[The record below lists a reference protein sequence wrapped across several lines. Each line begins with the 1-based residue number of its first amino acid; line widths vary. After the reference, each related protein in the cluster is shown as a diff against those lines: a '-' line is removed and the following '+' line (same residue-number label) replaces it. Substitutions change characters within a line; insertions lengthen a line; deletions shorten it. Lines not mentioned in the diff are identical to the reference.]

1 MGAGADVN
9 AIFAIASMIIAVP
22 TGVKIFNWLFTMYGG
37 RIVYSTPLLWSIGF
51 MVHVRDRRN
60 DRRSPGGTPTG
71 KAPHKITAVTTS
83 QVSLP
88 SQMGATAAR
97 A

>member
-51 MVHVRDRRN
+51 MVTFVIGGMTGVLLAAPRLERR
-60 DRRSPGGTPTG
+60 PT
-71 KAPHKITAVTTS
+71 K
-83 QVSLP
+83 
-88 SQMGATAAR
+88 
-97 A
+97 